1 MKIGVATK
9 DWVAV
14 SGHAGQASGAGCS
27 MIWRSTV

>member
-14 SGHAGQASGAGCS
+14 SGHAGQARSGCS
-27 MIWRSTV
+27 MIWRNTV